1 MESTSNHNILWSRDG
16 RTHYILCGLTGA
28 ECRYHVSTLADGT
41 DDETIEDLIMPCST
55 FPTRNSR
62 PTRRP
67 ETESEKRSTLTSAIV
82 TVDQME
88 GEFPIFRIEFT
99 NGKGETFRG
108 TWDSRRPLLSANSK
122 LRKGFKRFRAI
133 GLAMAPW
140 KFAGKGNLCGAASAG
155 CIDACNGLWAGMNVT
170 PSTRF
175 ALIGRARLYME
186 FRALFLRKLR
196 EELANFERLCIRTGR
211 VPAVRLN
218 VSTDIP
224 WERVAPGLFAEFR
237 RIRFYDYSAYSADN
251 RAALPANYQLCHS
264 WKESTTF
271 AYVESTIRAGR
282 NIVVPFDSAYA
293 PSRGLF
299 GALPAEV
306 VFVCHETGR
315 SIRVRVRNGDKHDFR
330 FRETDGAGVCIGL
343 HGKSGRG
350 KVTAAVESG
359 FMRHHAEG
367 STLRRKTI
375 HVGIVTVEC

>member
-1 MESTSNHNILWSRDG
+1 MACH
-16 RTHYILCGLTGA
+16 
-28 ECRYHVSTLADGT
+28 
-41 DDETIEDLIMPCST
+41 T
-55 FPTRNSR
+55 FPTRASR
-62 PTRRP
+62 PTPRP

-82 TVDQME
+82 TVDRME

-122 LRKGFKRFRAI
+122 LRKGFRRFRAI

-224 WERVAPGLFAEFR
+224 WERVSPGLFAEFR

-271 AYVESTIRAGR
+271 AFVESTIRAGR

-293 PSRGLF
+293 PARGLF

-306 VFVCHETGR
+306 VFVCRETGR

-330 FRETDGAGVCIGL
+330 MRETDGAGVCVGL
-343 HGKSGRG
+343 HGKSGRS
-350 KVTAAVESG
+350 KVSAAVESG

-367 STLRRKTI
+367 AKLRRKTI
-375 HVGIVTVEC
+375 HVGVVTVEC

>member
-1 MESTSNHNILWSRDG
+1 MSCTSIPARKSRPARVSRDS
-16 RTHYILCGLTGA
+16 RRSA
-28 ECRYHVSTLADGT
+28 AADV
-41 DDETIEDLIMPCST
+41 
-55 FPTRNSR
+55 
-62 PTRRP
+62 
-67 ETESEKRSTLTSAIV
+67 SEKRSTLTSATV
-82 TVDQME
+82 TVDRME

-122 LRKGFKRFRAI
+122 LRKGFGRYRAI

-140 KFAGKGNLCGAASAG
+140 KFAGKGNLCSNASPG

-196 EELANFERLCIRTGR
+196 EELRNFEKLCIRTGR
-211 VPAVRLN
+211 IPAVRLN

-224 WERVAPGLFAEFR
+224 WERVAPDLFAEFR
-237 RIRFYDYSAYSADN
+237 RIRFYDYTAFSADN
-251 RAALPANYQLCHS
+251 RAKLPANYQLCHS
-264 WKESTTF
+264 WKETTRF
-271 AYVESTIRAGR
+271 DFVEATIRAGR

-293 PSRGLF
+293 PSRKLF
-299 GALPAEV
+299 GALPETV
-306 VFVCHETGR
+306 VFRCRETGR
-315 SIRVRVRNGDKHDFR
+315 EIVVSVANGDKHDFR
-330 FRETDGAGVCIGL
+330 LRQTDGAGKCIGL

-367 STLRRKTI
+367 AKLRKRTI
-375 HVGIVTVEC
+375 FEGTVSVEC